1 MNQNQ
6 TGISKNQVASA
17 TAMPDQ
23 YGSEACWVAH
33 DFACQVKATT
43 IKPHGSRAGKDYEV
57 RPCKSVRGHVLRLP
71 VTGWAFWFPT
81 LADALS
87 FTRKLAGI
95 HRADCCVYDSE
106 GGVLSRSNIFE
117 SPATPAH

>member
-6 TGISKNQVASA
+6 MGIPTEEGVATMA
-17 TAMPDQ
+17 ADDQ
-23 YGSEACWVAH
+23 YGSEASWVAH
-33 DFACQVKATT
+33 DFASHVKETKV
-43 IKPHGSRAGKDYEV
+43 KPHGSRAVKDYEV

-71 VTGWAFWFPT
+71 VTGWALWFPT

-87 FTRKLAGI
+87 FARRLVGI

-106 GGVLSRSNIFE
+106 GGMLSRSNILE
-117 SPATPAH
+117 SPAAPAR